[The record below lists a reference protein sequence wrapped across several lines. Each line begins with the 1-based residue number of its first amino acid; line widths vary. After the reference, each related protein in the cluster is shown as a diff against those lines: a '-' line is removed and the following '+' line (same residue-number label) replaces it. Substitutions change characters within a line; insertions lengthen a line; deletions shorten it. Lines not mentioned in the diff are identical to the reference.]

1 MYDTALAFCT
11 HLLEKCLV
19 ISTEYV
25 FAIAVTNFPHCLP
38 DFAATLASMVC
49 FAHISMWSGNTSFR
63 AGLRTWS
70 TSFLCWLLKS
80 LGRIWLG
87 TLDSTVLWFLS
98 TSSDP
103 RSSLLSWSWLDQ
115 CGWHPTNDA
124 MQSNM
129 PLYTLQRWAMSREI
143 TGRIVFRT
151 SFASNWK
158 EERKINNVASTASC
172 TTNKGQ
178 RITLPHFAKYGK
190 INWKFVMPAF
200 FWQSAL
206 LLIAPCCT
214 PCCLRYLLCPLAPED
229 PLSLEVPSSPLLQL
243 FLDNVSL
250 ADCRPQHNWTTH
262 SSVFQVH
269 SNRVS
274 SGHFFQDKFS

>member
-1 MYDTALAFCT
+1 
-11 HLLEKCLV
+11 
-19 ISTEYV
+19 
-25 FAIAVTNFPHCLP
+25 
-38 DFAATLASMVC
+38 
-49 FAHISMWSGNTSFR
+49 MWSGNTSFR

-151 SFASNWK
+151 SFASN
-158 EERKINNVASTASC
+158 
-172 TTNKGQ
+172 
-178 RITLPHFAKYGK
+178 
-190 INWKFVMPAF
+190 
-200 FWQSAL
+200 
-206 LLIAPCCT
+206 
-214 PCCLRYLLCPLAPED
+214 
-229 PLSLEVPSSPLLQL
+229 
-243 FLDNVSL
+243 
-250 ADCRPQHNWTTH
+250 
-262 SSVFQVH
+262 
-269 SNRVS
+269 
-274 SGHFFQDKFS
+274 